1 MSDTCRTM
9 RIPHEARE
17 RGESFK
23 RELIA
28 YTQRLERLCI
38 STRGSLRSHR
48 VCARD
53 NFDGWVRCVHL
64 ALSDLEGELDSMGD

>member
-1 MSDTCRTM
+1 MTRQNFNEALHTIVSHTEIIVGQIDELDEHARGLEATCKDIK
-9 RIPHEARE
+9 IPREARE

-38 STRGSLRSHR
+38 STRGSL
-48 VCARD
+48 
-53 NFDGWVRCVHL
+53 
-64 ALSDLEGELDSMGD
+64 